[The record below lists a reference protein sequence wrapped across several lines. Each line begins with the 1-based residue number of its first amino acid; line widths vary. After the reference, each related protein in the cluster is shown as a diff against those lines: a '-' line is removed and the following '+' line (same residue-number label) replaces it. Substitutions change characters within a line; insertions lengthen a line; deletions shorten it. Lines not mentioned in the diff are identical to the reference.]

1 MSNIF
6 GTLLSILEFILAF
19 GVLVFLHE
27 FGHYIMSK
35 LFGIQVEEFGFGF
48 PPRLVKLF
56 RFRETDFTLN
66 WIPFGAFVR
75 PKGENDPSVPGGLAS
90 ASPWARLAV
99 LSAGSLMNLITGV
112 VLFAIFF
119 ARVGVP
125 EADTTRVII
134 MGVSENTPAE
144 AAGIRV
150 DDIVASVNGEP
161 INSTDELSTIV
172 RANLGQQIAIELNR
186 GGQMVQVTAVP
197 RSDPPAGQGA
207 LGITMSNPVL
217 YRPTSLP
224 DAVSNAGRVTYEQGR
239 QLISLPGRLIRGQVS
254 PEEGRIVGPKGIFD
268 IYQSAREQDEEELAA
283 PQPKQTAGMNT
294 FLLIATLS
302 VALGYTNLL
311 PIPAL
316 DGGRI
321 LFVLPELLFRRRVP
335 AQYENMIHLIGFA
348 LLIVLMIVVTSQD
361 FINPISVP

>member
-1 MSNIF
+1 MSDIF
-6 GTLLSILEFILAF
+6 GTLWTIVEFILAF

-56 RFRETDFTLN
+56 NFRETEFTLN

-75 PKGENDPSVPGGLAS
+75 PKGENDPAVPGGLAS

-99 LSAGSLMNLITGV
+99 LSAGSLMNLVTGIA
-112 VLFAIFF
+112 LFFIFF

-125 EADTTRVII
+125 EADPTRVII
-134 MGVSENTPAE
+134 QGVSENSPAE
-144 AAGIRV
+144 AAGIQV
-150 DDIVASVNGEP
+150 NDIVVSFNGEP
-161 INSTDELSTIV
+161 VNSMDELASLV
-172 RANLGQQIAIELNR
+172 RANWGQPVAIELDR
-186 GGQMVQVTAVP
+186 GGQTVQVGAVLRANP
-197 RSDPPAGQGA
+197 TKDKGA
-207 LGITMSNPVL
+207 LGILYTNPIL
-217 YRPTSLP
+217 YRPTNLSGAFGN
-224 DAVSNAGRVTYEQGR
+224 AVRVTYEQGR
-239 QLISLPGRLIRGQVS
+239 QLISLPGRLLRGEVS
-254 PEEGRIVGPKGIFD
+254 AEEGRVVGPKGIFD
-268 IYQSAREQDEEELAA
+268 IYQSARERDEEELSA
-283 PQPKQTAGMNT
+283 PQPKPAAGQNT

-321 LFVLPELLFRRRVP
+321 LFVLPEILIRRRVP

-348 LLIVLMIVVTSQD
+348 LLIVLMIVVTGQD
-361 FINPISVP
+361 IINPVDVP